1 MAITMI
7 NAATN
12 TQTVLSNQRVIDMA
26 DKIYLLEPNAAPLY
40 VLVSKLNKRVAI
52 STTVEW
58 LEDELNP
65 SWSTLRAYA
74 SAADTGLSASHNYFN
89 VYDLVKVPSTGEVVL
104 VTALCAS
111 LTGITVT
118 RAVGDTTSATSA
130 ASAADI
136 VIIGSAFAE
145 GSSGTDLKVL
155 TTQTARK
162 FNYLQI
168 FRKAVEITKTLA
180 NSELYGGDDRSY
192 QRKKKGIEL
201 MRDLERSFLF
211 GEKTEDTASPR
222 RTTGGIDEFI
232 STNST
237 NANGTLTE
245 TEFEGFLRTLFRYGS
260 NSRYLFSAPIV
271 LSVISMW
278 AQGKL
283 QMFPKDKTYGI
294 AINQYI
300 SPHGTINLVKELML
314 ENAGGVSST
323 SNYGGYAFAVEL
335 EEVVYRYLQNRDVQ
349 FETDIQS
356 PGDDFYM
363 DQYICE
369 IGLEFHQERKM
380 GVLTGVTG

>member
-1 MAITMI
+1 MAVTMI
-7 NAATN
+7 NDATT
-12 TQTVLSNQRVIDMA
+12 TQTILSNQRVVDMA

-65 SWSTLRAYA
+65 SWTTLAQSAHSADGVLTAA
-74 SAADTGLSASHNYFN
+74 SSIFN
-89 VYDLVKVPSTGEVVL
+89 AYDLVKVPITGEVLL
-104 VTALCAS
+104 VTAVT
-111 LTGITVT
+111 LTAVTVT
-118 RAVGDTTSATSA
+118 RSVGGTAAASA
-130 ASAADI
+130 ASAADV
-136 VIIGSAFAE
+136 VIIGSAFKE
-145 GSSGTDLKVL
+145 GSAYSDLSTLSTK
-155 TTQTARK
+155 TARAY
-162 FNYLQI
+162 NYLQI
-168 FRKAVEITKTLA
+168 FRKSVEITKTLA

-211 GEKTEDTASPR
+211 GERAEDTSTPR
-222 RTTGGIDEFI
+222 RTTGGIDEYI
-232 STNST
+232 STNAT
-237 NANGTLTE
+237 AAGGTLTE
-245 TEFEGFLRTLFRYGS
+245 TEFEGFLRTIFRYGS
-260 NSRYLFSAPIV
+260 NTRYLFSAPVV

-283 QMFPKDKTYGI
+283 NMFSKDKTYGI
-294 AINQYI
+294 AISQYI

-323 SNYGGYAFAVEL
+323 SYYGGYAFAIEL

-349 FETDIQS
+349 FETEIQH
-356 PGDDFYM
+356 PGDDFFK

-369 IGLEFHQERKM
+369 VGLEFHQERKH
-380 GVLTGVTG
+380 GQLTGVTG